1 VRNQVFEKSLVSGVE
16 MDMRRSLNGKEL
28 LEALQRWMRQRLSE
42 RSKVWNGVPR
52 KRRYKAGATF
62 KGYLFVASILLVLI
76 YLIHM
81 QLVIK
86 HLEDSEK
93 ATSDVYAK
101 IYAYAASE
109 VTVSDDDLSFIFHE
123 VIKKTTTPIIITTID
138 DSLIQCK
145 GVGIEIE
152 DTSASSKARLRELMR
167 KMDERNDPI
176 PLRVPVASMDRLTPD
191 VKVKIDQMEGVFGYL
206 HYGESSTIN
215 RLRWMPF
222 IEVGAILLF
231 MFIGFLGFRNIK
243 NSEQRY
249 IWIGMAKETAHQLG
263 TPLSSLFGWLEL
275 MKAELEPMRSQE
287 RREGFRKFDRILSA
301 MERDVHRMTRM
312 ASRFNLIGSMPE
324 LKTQNVVPIVS
335 ETLAYVKERFP
346 QLGRDVQT
354 FEDYEEVPEAPGN
367 RELLEWAFENILKN
381 AFDAMDRTN
390 GSAKI
395 WIRVWTENRKVRIE
409 FRDNGRGISPKE
421 RRKIFRPGYT
431 TKNYGWGLGLTF
443 VKRIVEEY
451 HGGKV
456 FLKESTIGVGTAME
470 VDLPSET

>member
-1 VRNQVFEKSLVSGVE
+1 
-16 MDMRRSLNGKEL
+16 MDMRRSFNGKDIAPSL
-28 LEALQRWMRQRLSE
+28 PSLEALKGWMRQRLSE
-42 RSKVWNGVPR
+42 RSRARTRALR
-52 KRRYKAGATF
+52 KRRYRAGAPF

-81 QLVIK
+81 QLVIR

-176 PLRVPVASMDRLTPD
+176 PLRVPVASIDKLTPD
-191 VKVKIDQMEGVFGYL
+191 VRVKIDQMGGLFGYL

-231 MFIGFLGFRNIK
+231 MFTGFLGFRNIK

-249 IWIGMAKETAHQLG
+249 IWVGMAKETAHQLG

-275 MKAELEPMRSQE
+275 MKAELEPMRSEE
-287 RREGFRKFDRILSA
+287 RREGFRKFDRILAA
-301 MERDVHRMTRM
+301 MEHDVHRMTRM
-312 ASRFNLIGSMPE
+312 ASRFNLIGSVPE
-324 LKTQNVVPIVS
+324 LKIQPLAPIVS
-335 ETLAYVKERFP
+335 ETLSYVKERLP
-346 QLGRDVQT
+346 QLGRDVQVL
-354 FEDYEEVPEAPGN
+354 EDYKETPEVSVN
-367 RELLEWAFENILKN
+367 RELLEWAFENLLKN

-390 GSAKI
+390 GKAKI
-395 WIRVWTENRKVRIE
+395 WIRVWAENRKVHIE
-409 FRDNGRGISPKE
+409 FRDNGRGISPKD
-421 RRKIFRPGYT
+421 RKKIFRPGYT
-431 TKNYGWGLGLTF
+431 TKNYGWGLGLAF

-451 HGGKV
+451 HGGQV
-456 FLKESTIGVGTAME
+456 FLKESIVGEGTAVE
-470 VDLPSET
+470 VNLPSET